1 MAFLTFYPAFAI
13 IKLRDSGSRIPPS
26 LSWVFKKSAHSDF
39 LFFGCL
45 HLYVLAFLLCFCY
58 NVFNEAIESRTSIAF
73 RLGLSLRA

>member
-13 IKLRDSGSRIPPS
+13 VKLRDSGSRILPS
-26 LSWVFKKSAHSDF
+26 LSWLFKKFVYSDF

-45 HLYVLAFLLCFCY
+45 YLSVLALLLCFCY